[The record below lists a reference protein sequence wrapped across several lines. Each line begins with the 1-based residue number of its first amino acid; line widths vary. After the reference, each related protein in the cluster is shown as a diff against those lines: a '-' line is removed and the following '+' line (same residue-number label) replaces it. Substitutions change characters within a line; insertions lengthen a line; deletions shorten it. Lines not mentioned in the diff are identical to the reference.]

1 MATQFSLR
9 VLTAR
14 ELAGDTVLG
23 PLVVMI
29 NEVYKHD
36 LDDGYL
42 DRFSDVNELIESL
55 GESGICAV
63 VQDSWNK
70 GHPIAMVGA
79 KPWPEKGDSAI
90 LDSKFGGLD
99 WELSPAASHVS
110 PEYRSKGFVERCVGA
125 LQDRLLQMSG
135 GATVSLWVSVAIE
148 LERNIKYWQ
157 RRGFEQI
164 GDTRIVPVGQWH
176 LSKSFNLVDM
186 KKEVALNEEDRRLR
200 WG

>member
-14 ELAGDTVLG
+14 ELAGDNVLG

-29 NEVYKHD
+29 NEVYMHD
-36 LDDGYL
+36 ADDGYL
-42 DRFSDVNELIESL
+42 DRFSDANELIESL

-63 VQDSWNK
+63 VQDSWK
-70 GHPIAMVGA
+70 DGLPIAMVGA
-79 KPWPEKGDSAI
+79 KPWPEKADSAT
-90 LDSKFGGLD
+90 SNSTFGVLD
-99 WELSPAASHVS
+99 WELSPAASRVS

-125 LQDRLLQMSG
+125 LQDRLLQTSG

-148 LERNIKYWQ
+148 LERNVRYWQ

-164 GDTRIVPVGQWH
+164 GDTRIVPIGQWH
-176 LSKSFNLVDM
+176 LSKSFNLIDM
-186 KKEVALNEEDRRLR
+186 KKEAALPS
-200 WG
+200 